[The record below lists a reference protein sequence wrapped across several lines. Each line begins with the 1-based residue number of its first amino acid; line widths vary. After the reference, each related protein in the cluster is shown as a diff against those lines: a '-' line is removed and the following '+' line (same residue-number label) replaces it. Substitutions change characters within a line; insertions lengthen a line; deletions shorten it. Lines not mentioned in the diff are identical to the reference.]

1 MTLNSPSNI
10 QLSEQGSITTSG
22 VQSQLSQNLDVTGL
36 KSIKQTIDVFNI
48 GDALEKTGRH
58 YKRVAIA
65 AEYLS
70 GRNMEEFY
78 REVGITSDTGRTL
91 ILEAKTF
98 GLTVR
103 TAHNDSYK
111 LSQAIPGSR
120 AANEFKKLP
129 QEVKEVIREKIVQD
143 PSLLLTIKDLKEEN
157 ERLAKDALD
166 GRRIAAK
173 VDELQSQLNAVTN
186 NEATTLAEAKRELD
200 FTLQE
205 FMSWQRKIDSLSN
218 NLFTHNDPNTI
229 TQLESVLTVILQS
242 FIRRKEQFIQGSS
255 TESAIEC
262 TVSRI

>member
-1 MTLNSPSNI
+1 
-10 QLSEQGSITTSG
+10 
-22 VQSQLSQNLDVTGL
+22 
-36 KSIKQTIDVFNI
+36 
-48 GDALEKTGRH
+48 
-58 YKRVAIA
+58 
-65 AEYLS
+65 
-70 GRNMEEFY
+70 MEEFY
-78 REVGITSDTGRTL
+78 REVGISSNVGCNL
-91 ILEAKTF
+91 LGEARTF
-98 GLTVR
+98 GLTLG
-103 TAHNDSYK
+103 TAQNDSYK

-120 AANEFKKLP
+120 AAKEFKKLP
-129 QEVKEVIREKIVQD
+129 EEVKEVIREKIKIVPD
-143 PSLLLTIKDLKEEN
+143 PSLVLTIKDLTEEN
-157 ERLAKDALD
+157 ERLAKKALD
-166 GRRIAAK
+166 GRRLAAQN
-173 VDELQSQLNAVTN
+173 DELQSQLNAVTN

>member
-1 MTLNSPSNI
+1 
-10 QLSEQGSITTSG
+10 
-22 VQSQLSQNLDVTGL
+22 
-36 KSIKQTIDVFNI
+36 
-48 GDALEKTGRH
+48 
-58 YKRVAIA
+58 
-65 AEYLS
+65 
-70 GRNMEEFY
+70 MEEFY
-78 REVGITSDTGRTL
+78 REVGISSSVGCNL
-91 ILEAKTF
+91 LGEARTF
-98 GLTVR
+98 GLTLG
-103 TAHNDSYK
+103 TPQNDSYK
-111 LSQAIPGSR
+111 LSQAIPGSSP
-120 AANEFKKLP
+120 AKEFKKLP

-143 PSLLLTIKDLKEEN
+143 PSLVLTIKDLKEEN

-166 GRRIAAK
+166 GRRIAAQ